1 MCAVRAGRVVS
12 LTLAGVAA
20 LALGAPAALADE
32 EVPGGAAPSV
42 AGEEVPGGA
51 APLGGDEEE
60 VSRLDTPF
68 GAPDGG
74 GPDGGGPGGGGHE
87 DGGQQSGTG
96 PHTPADPAE
105 RIGPEKPGGGVRA
118 GTGGSPAGPDAG
130 TLAAGSALVAGA
142 VGGGALLAYRR
153 RSGARG

>member
-1 MCAVRAGRVVS
+1 MRAGRVVS
-12 LTLAGVAA
+12 LALAGAAA

-32 EVPGGAAPSV
+32 EVPGGDVPSA
-42 AGEEVPGGA
+42 AGEEVPGSD
-51 APLGGDEEE
+51 APPGGDEEE

-68 GAPDGG
+68 GAPD
-74 GPDGGGPGGGGHE
+74 DGGRE
-87 DGGQQSGTG
+87 DGGPQSGTG
-96 PHTPADPAE
+96 PHTPADQADQAE
-105 RIGPEKPGGGVRA
+105 RTVPDKPGGGVRA
-118 GTGGSPAGPDAG
+118 GTGGSPAGPDPG